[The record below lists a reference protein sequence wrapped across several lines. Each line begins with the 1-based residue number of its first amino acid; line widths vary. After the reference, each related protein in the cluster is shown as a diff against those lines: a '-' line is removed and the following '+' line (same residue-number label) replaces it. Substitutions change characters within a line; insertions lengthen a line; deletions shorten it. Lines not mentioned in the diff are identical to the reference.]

1 MLKRTLFVGITFCLL
16 FTTNNLLAQTSTL
29 AYAYDEFSMTKA
41 AVNIQ
46 MDDEDLTNIFFTDAV
61 NQLLFIDFEALGEE
75 VSLLTVVSG
84 ETIFI
89 KEDISKLPTNAI
101 YEIDLKQLES
111 GKNYKLLLNTPLGIL
126 TKEFKIQKKA

>member
-1 MLKRTLFVGITFCLL
+1 MLKRTFLASITFCLL
-16 FTTNNLLAQTSTL
+16 FTTDNLLAQIATL
-29 AYAYDEFSMTKA
+29 GYAHDEFSSEE

-46 MDDEDLTNIFFTDAV
+46 MDNEDLTDIFFTDAV
-61 NQLLFIDFEALGEE
+61 NHLIFIDFEALGEE